1 MNKETAELQKQIASN
16 LRRYKNEFTE
26 EHQAWLILV
35 ACKDAGL
42 VFLTARGSYGF
53 EAEFEDIE
61 L

>member
-1 MNKETAELQKQIASN
+1 MNKQTEELHKYITTN
-16 LRRYKNEFTE
+16 LRRFKNEFPE
-26 EHQAWLILV
+26 EHQSKLILK

-42 VFLTARGSYGF
+42 VFLVARGSYGF